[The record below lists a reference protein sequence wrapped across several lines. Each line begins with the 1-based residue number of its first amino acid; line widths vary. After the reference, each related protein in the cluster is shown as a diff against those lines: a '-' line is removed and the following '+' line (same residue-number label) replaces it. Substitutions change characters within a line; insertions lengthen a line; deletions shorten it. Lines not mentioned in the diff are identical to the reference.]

1 MSITRNVAVALV
13 LLALSACGSKGGAR
27 DTPTPS
33 GPSGSLGVVTAAEAS
48 AAVRGICT
56 METTTT
62 SDPDT
67 ANAIFYDEVHEEL
80 HVIAAA
86 TQVKDRVAAGNLLQA
101 KEKVE
106 AELLGHPLPD
116 AFPADVKTL
125 EEATRAA
132 LDAIGVTAPPC

>member
-1 MSITRNVAVALV
+1 MPVKRSVVPLV
-13 LLALSACGSKGGAR
+13 VIFALSACGSKAGAG

-33 GPSGSLGVVTAAEAS
+33 GPSGSLGVVTLAGSS
-48 AAVRGICT
+48 AAVRGICI
-56 METTTT
+56 METTPT

-106 AELLGHPLPD
+106 ADLLGHPLPD
-116 AFPADVKTL
+116 TFPADAKTL

-132 LDAIGVTAPPC
+132 LDAIGVTVPPC